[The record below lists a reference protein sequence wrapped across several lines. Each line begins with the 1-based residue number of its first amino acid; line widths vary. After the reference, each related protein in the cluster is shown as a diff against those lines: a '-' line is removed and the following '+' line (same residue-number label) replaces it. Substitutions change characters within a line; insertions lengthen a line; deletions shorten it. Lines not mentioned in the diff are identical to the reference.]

1 MKYIL
6 LYLLLIC
13 PVYAGEDTATW
24 QVRDTHSFIK
34 FSVAIEGSPA
44 EGEFTGFSADIE
56 FDPETL
62 DQARVD
68 VRIDLNHIE
77 AFYDDVADGLKK
89 EAWFNVAQYPT
100 ARFAGADFIHLGDN
114 QYQVTGNLSLKG
126 ITRPE
131 TLYFTLARYGPHRAV
146 IKGRMTINRLDYGV
160 GQGPWRSLSTVAGQV
175 FLDVVIDAT
184 RKP

>member
-13 PVYAGEDTATW
+13 PVYAGEDMATW
-24 QVRDTHSFIK
+24 QVRDTHSSIR

-44 EGEFTGFSADIE
+44 EGEFTQFSADID
-56 FDPETL
+56 FDPEML
-62 DQARVD
+62 DQAHVD

-89 EAWFNVAQYPT
+89 KTWFDVAQYPV
-100 ARFAGADFIHLGDN
+100 ARFIGADFIHLGGN
-114 QYQVTGNLSLKG
+114 EYQVTGNLTLKD

-131 TLYFTLARYGPHRAV
+131 ILYFTLTRYDLHRAT
-146 IKGRMTINRLDYGV
+146 IKGRMTVNRLDYGV

-184 RKP
+184 RRP